1 VAARI
6 SWDEETVSYNVAT
19 NATSMILTGSMT
31 VAGETY
37 TVIQSGA
44 KPPKP

>member
-1 VAARI
+1 
-6 SWDEETVSYNVAT
+6 
-19 NATSMILTGSMT
+19 MILTGSMT